1 LFEGQVLEVDVDGSS
16 CLHHVEARRTSSP

>member
-1 LFEGQVLEVDVDGSS
+1 LFEGQVLEVDVDRSS